1 MTMNRTRRA
10 LLATACALLP
20 LAAFAQGD
28 AYPDRAVRI
37 VVPYPAGGYYDRV
50 ARTMAEALKQTF
62 RHGAVV
68 ENRVGA
74 NGVIGADYVA
84 KAPPDG
90 YTLLLAAV
98 GPNAIS
104 PALAAKLAYDPVNDF
119 APISLLVSAPN
130 VLVVPASS
138 PAKNVVD
145 LRKLLLSKGGRANYA
160 HNGVGSSVHLA
171 MELFKGAAGVQA
183 SPIPYKGSA
192 PAVVAVTAGEVDAA
206 FGSVLDILPLV
217 QSGKLR
223 AIAVGGTERLSAF
236 PDVPTVAEQGFPGF
250 ETSAWSGLMAPAGT
264 PPAIV
269 ARLNAA
275 VNAALRDP
283 ATIKRLSPGGEL
295 QMLGGAS
302 EHFGAYLRSEIAK
315 WQKVVK
321 ANNIQAD

>member
-1 MTMNRTRRA
+1 MNRTRRA
-10 LLATACALLP
+10 LLGAASALLP
-20 LAAFAQGD
+20 LATFAQAED
-28 AYPDRAVRI
+28 YPDRVVRV

-50 ARTMAEALKQTF
+50 ARLLVEALKPTF
-62 RHGAVV
+62 RRGAVV
-68 ENRVGA
+68 ENRIGA
-74 NGVIGADYVA
+74 NGVIGADSVA

-104 PALAAKLAYDPVNDF
+104 PALGAKIAYDPVKDF

-130 VLVVPASS
+130 VLVVPVSS
-138 PAKNVVD
+138 PARNVAD
-145 LRKLLLSKGGRANYA
+145 LRKLLLAQAGRANYA

-171 MELFKGAAGVQA
+171 MELFKAAAGVQIA
-183 SPIPYKGSA
+183 PIPYKGSA
-192 PAVVAVTAGEVDAA
+192 PAVLAVSAGEVDAA

-217 QSGKLR
+217 QAGKLR
-223 AIAVGGTERLSAF
+223 AIAVGGSERLSAIA
-236 PDVPTVAEQGFPGF
+236 DVPTVAEQGFSGF
-250 ETSAWSGLMAPAGT
+250 ETSAWSGLMAPAST

-275 VNAALRDP
+275 VNAALKDP
-283 ATIKRLSPGGEL
+283 VTSRRLSPGGEL
-295 QMLGGAS
+295 QMLGGTPEYFAS
-302 EHFGAYLRSEIAK
+302 YVRSEIAK

>member
-1 MTMNRTRRA
+1 VNRTRRA
-10 LLATACALLP
+10 LLGAASALLP
-20 LAAFAQGD
+20 LATFAQAED
-28 AYPDRAVRI
+28 YPDRVVRV

-50 ARTMAEALKQTF
+50 ARLLVEALKPTF
-62 RHGAVV
+62 RRGAVV
-68 ENRVGA
+68 ENRIGA
-74 NGVIGADYVA
+74 NGVIGADSVA

-104 PALAAKLAYDPVNDF
+104 PALGAKIAYDPVKDF

-130 VLVVPASS
+130 VLVVPVSS
-138 PAKNVVD
+138 PARNVAD
-145 LRKLLLSKGGRANYA
+145 LRKLLLAQAGRANYA

-171 MELFKGAAGVQA
+171 MELFKAAAGVQIA
-183 SPIPYKGSA
+183 PIPYKGSA
-192 PAVVAVTAGEVDAA
+192 PAVLAVSAGEVDAA

-217 QSGKLR
+217 QAGKLR
-223 AIAVGGTERLSAF
+223 AIAVGGSERLSAIA
-236 PDVPTVAEQGFPGF
+236 DVPTVAEQGFSGF
-250 ETSAWSGLMAPAGT
+250 ETSAWSGLMAPAST

-275 VNAALRDP
+275 VNAALKDP
-283 ATIKRLSPGGEL
+283 VTSRRLSPGGEL
-295 QMLGGAS
+295 QMLGGTPEYFAS
-302 EHFGAYLRSEIAK
+302 YVRSEIAK

>member
-1 MTMNRTRRA
+1 MDRTRRA
-10 LLATACALLP
+10 LLGAASVLMP
-20 LAAFAQGD
+20 LATFAQAD
-28 AYPDRAVRI
+28 DYPDRVVRV

-50 ARTMAEALKQTF
+50 ARLLAEALKPTF

-68 ENRVGA
+68 ENRIGA
-74 NGVIGADYVA
+74 NGVIGADSVA

-104 PALAAKLAYDPVNDF
+104 PALGAKLAYDPVRDF

-138 PAKNVVD
+138 PARNVAD
-145 LRKLLLSKGGRANYA
+145 LRKLLLARAGQANYA

-171 MELFKGAAGVQA
+171 MELFKAAAGVQIA
-183 SPIPYKGSA
+183 LIPYKGSA
-192 PAVVAVTAGEVDAA
+192 PAVLAVSAGEVDSA

-217 QSGKLR
+217 QAGKLR
-223 AIAVGGTERLSAF
+223 AIAVGGSERLSAIA
-236 PDVPTVAEQGFPGF
+236 DVPTLAEQGFSGF
-250 ETSAWSGLMAPAGT
+250 ETSAWSGLMAPAAT

-275 VNAALRDP
+275 VNAALKDP
-283 ATIKRLSPGGEL
+283 ATSRRLSPGGEL
-295 QMLGGAS
+295 QMLGGTPEYFAS
-302 EHFGAYLRSEIAK
+302 YVRSEIAK